1 MLTSWQNTLH
11 NAQCHVILGP
21 LLLLCTTSLEC
32 TFEECRAVS
41 LLSVLSLMLSEKE
54 GDIILLYSEQRND
67 FSCQGELS
75 IQLSFISNPIMH
87 ILTCC
92 TICNILQIL
101 NAIKWYFTQCNIFL
115 TEQWHFDIIFA
126 VTLVWEVVLVDVRQ
140 FSNCKLCVIHYC
152 QNSSEMSLLW
162 CPRALSA
169 LQDLSPNLI
178 IWPGIWS
185 NLYLVLPTRAGHAH
199 SYTAPYLVVHI
210 NKEGCQSCSAV
221 PQVSIFISI
230 ATISMKVSS
239 LLNTL
244 LERVPNVTPM
254 WDLLRS

>member
-169 LQDLSPNLI
+169 LQDLSHQTSLFDQGFGQTFTSSSPL
-178 IWPGIWS
+178 
-185 NLYLVLPTRAGHAH
+185 
-199 SYTAPYLVVHI
+199 APVTLTLTLLLTWL
-210 NKEGCQSCSAV
+210 
-221 PQVSIFISI
+221 FISTRR
-230 ATISMKVSS
+230 AVNLAVLFLKY
-239 LLNTL
+239 LFLYQ
-244 LERVPNVTPM
+244 
-254 WDLLRS
+254 